1 MIFSIFSIQV
11 MPFDCEANY
20 HHTCSARHGIRCL
33 YGNSRMEMQT
43 LIILCVPTM
52 ISGWRRK
59 ERIIVSV
66 ESRGIRDLLH
76 SYAQQ
81 APTQGVHSNFGL
93 CHRTCITIPISI
105 HLAIFAIRRIL
116 RTTVALKNRSDTLSF
131 QSKLPGSASVSKARF
146 PNSIK
151 GLGICIYLVPRISFC
166 RRKRRIGLTDF

>member
-1 MIFSIFSIQV
+1 MEIFDIFSLQV

-81 APTQGVHSNFGL
+81 APRQGVHSNFGL

-105 HLAIFAIRRIL
+105 HLAIFAIRRIV
-116 RTTVALKNRSDTLSF
+116 RTTVALENHSDTLSF
-131 QSKLPGSASVSKARF
+131 QKQVARLSLCHQSQI
-146 PNSIK
+146 PQLN
-151 GLGICIYLVPRISFC
+151 
-166 RRKRRIGLTDF
+166 

>member
-1 MIFSIFSIQV
+1 MEIFSIFSIPV

-66 ESRGIRDLLH
+66 ESRGICDLLH

-105 HLAIFAIRRIL
+105 HLAIFAIRRIVP
-116 RTTVALKNRSDTLSF
+116 TTVAAENHGDTLSF
-131 QSKLPGSASVSKARF
+131 QNKLPGSALSPKPDSPTDLRVWESA
-146 PNSIK
+146 SIS
-151 GLGICIYLVPRISFC
+151 Y
-166 RRKRRIGLTDF
+166 

>member
-1 MIFSIFSIQV
+1 MEIFSIFSIQV

-81 APTQGVHSNFGL
+81 APAQGVHSNFGL

-105 HLAIFAIRRIL
+105 HLAIFAICMIVP
-116 RTTVALKNRSDTLSF
+116 TTVAAPENHGDTLSF
-131 QSKLPGSASVSKARF
+131 QNKLPGSALSPKPDSPTDLRVWESA
-146 PNSIK
+146 SIS
-151 GLGICIYLVPRISFC
+151 Y
-166 RRKRRIGLTDF
+166 